1 MPFGLKNIGAT
12 YQRFM
17 DRVFKQQIGKNV
29 KVYVNNM
36 VIKSHSIAQHVANLE
51 EVFRKIHKYNM
62 HLNPKKCTFRVD
74 EGKFLGFMI
83 TH

>member
-1 MPFGLKNIGAT
+1 MEFITEDANFYYRVMPFGLKNIGAT

-51 EVFRKIHKYNM
+51 EVFGELCK
-62 HLNPKKCTFRVD
+62 
-74 EGKFLGFMI
+74 
-83 TH
+83 